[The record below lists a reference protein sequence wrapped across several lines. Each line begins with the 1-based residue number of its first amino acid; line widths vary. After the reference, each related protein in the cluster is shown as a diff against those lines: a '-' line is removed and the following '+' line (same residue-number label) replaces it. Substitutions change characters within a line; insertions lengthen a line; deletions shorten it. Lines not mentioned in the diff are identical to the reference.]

1 MWNSH
6 TSIKLLQTF
15 PQDVECNLCENV
27 RYYEPDK
34 NMNETPWFR
43 IPAYDFDLCDECV
56 NTFYEGLIPTKNIGP
71 CEYCVVCDDSL
82 RAPNPTYST
91 QSKDYFSDAYRSI
104 YVCENCYKTNKPHL
118 VNVNQSGIENDRE
131 QYIIAKHL
139 DYDALTMPPQLLSK
153 ITAERN
159 KLFIELLDSLTRL
172 PDTYDNILE
181 WTLITDLTPCE
192 CDSIV
197 KCGFAINL
205 INHKVASI
213 LSDNHGRVAMN
224 VVYDTYED
232 YLREEAEFNQL
243 NDTFAF
249 NTELCLDDKEENTQN
264 FGEYIRRK
272 HKLGFYYG

>member
-1 MWNSH
+1 MWHSH

-15 PQDVECNLCENV
+15 PQDVGCNSCERD

-56 NTFYEGLIPTKNIGP
+56 NTFYEGLIPTGP
-71 CEYCVVCDDSL
+71 CEEHCVVCE
-82 RAPNPTYST
+82 APDPQYTG

-104 YVCENCYKTNKPHL
+104 YVCENCYKTNKNHL
-118 VNVNQSGIENDRE
+118 VNVNQSGIENDRD

-139 DYDALTMPPQLLSK
+139 DYEQLNIPPQLLSN
-153 ITAERN
+153 ITSERN
-159 KLFIELLDSLTRL
+159 QLFIELLDSLVRL

-181 WTLITDLTPCE
+181 WTLITDLIRCE
-192 CDSIV
+192 HHDAE
-197 KCGFAINL
+197 CGFAINI
-205 INHKVASI
+205 INHKVASV

-232 YLREEAEFNQL
+232 YLREKEEFDTI

-249 NTELCLDDKEENTQN
+249 DSELCFDDKEENTEN
-264 FGEYIRRK
+264 FGEYVRRK
-272 HKLGFYYG
+272 RGLSFYYG